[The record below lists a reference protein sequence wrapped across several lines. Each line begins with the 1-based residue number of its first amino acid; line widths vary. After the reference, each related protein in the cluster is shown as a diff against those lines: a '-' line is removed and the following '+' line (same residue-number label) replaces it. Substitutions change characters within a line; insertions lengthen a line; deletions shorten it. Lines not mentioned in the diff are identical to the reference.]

1 MGVECGCNDYCK
13 EPPDEYENVS
23 FGGGGGVQ
31 YTMEMDGGTCN
42 GMDVWHL
49 NKMDAE
55 EEKEEKRF

>member
-1 MGVECGCNDYCK
+1 MLEGEDWSG
-13 EPPDEYENVS
+13 E
-23 FGGGGGVQ
+23 

-42 GMDVWHL
+42 GMDAWHL